1 MALGHPTLSRLALKA
16 WVLNIPATKKI
27 GQQARVERLTD
38 PSGWA
43 PRQIAR
49 LQVRRFGME
58 WRESDIRDMLRSGAM
73 ICFTHVTRRTGAPLR
88 LNGYVLFRTMA
99 AEGEILSVAVRGQA
113 RRRGIAAILMAH
125 VLQDMRD
132 AKVQRV
138 FLEVGE
144 ANRAAINFYKRT
156 NFEIVGQ
163 RNNYYR
169 SISGHKSNALVLRW
183 TAGSQN
189 HIVVPQRGRVEI

>member
-1 MALGHPTLSRLALKA
+1 
-16 WVLNIPATKKI
+16 
-27 GQQARVERLTD
+27 
-38 PSGWA
+38 
-43 PRQIAR
+43 
-49 LQVRRFGME
+49 
-58 WRESDIRDMLRSGAM
+58 
-73 ICFTHVTRRTGAPLR
+73 
-88 LNGYVLFRTMA
+88 MA

-189 HIVVPQRGRVEI
+189 HMVVPQRGRVEI